1 MKLFFTCAALLVIAA
16 GQQKPQRYTDA
27 AGGFSFAVPQG
38 WQISETASDA
48 PHKTTYGP
56 RVDGYTPN
64 ITVEDDAYPG
74 SLQEYV
80 EAAGKVLETNA
91 NSIGMKS
98 LQLLEKS
105 AFVTAAGLKGYKLTH
120 TAVVKDIPI
129 IFRRYVFE
137 RSNQKQLI
145 FTCTS
150 LTATPEIGA
159 VCDAAMKT
167 VTLED

>member
-1 MKLFFTCAALLVIAA
+1 LNSGRRVNSTVIPSPLL
-16 GQQKPQRYTDA
+16 K
-27 AGGFSFAVPQG
+27 
-38 WQISETASDA
+38 TAN
-48 PHKTTYGP
+48 G
-56 RVDGYTPN
+56 
-64 ITVEDDAYPG
+64 DDAYPG

-80 EAAGKVLETNA
+80 EAARQVLETNA
-91 NSIGMKS
+91 NAIGMKS

-129 IFRRYVFE
+129 IFRQYVFE

-150 LTATPEIGA
+150 LTAIPEIGA
-159 VCDAAMKT
+159 VCDAAIKT
-167 VTLED
+167 VTLEPKRAEQIVGREARKPVSQLNHLIQSCRCRAPASTQPFDGI